1 MPYSEAQL
9 LPISALEHFL
19 FCPRQF
25 ALIHI
30 EQQWADN
37 VMTVQG
43 SALHDR
49 THEAGTEARGEV
61 RLTRALRFRSL
72 RLGLS
77 GMADVV
83 EWHRVE
89 DDGGG
94 GVPLAG
100 VAGRWRP
107 YPVEYKRGKAHEE
120 RCYEVQLCAQAL
132 CLEEMLGLELP
143 AGALYA
149 GASHQ
154 RREVEFD
161 EALRAETEA
170 AAGRMH
176 ALFAAGRTPPAEY
189 THKCRSCS
197 LVELCLPKLCN
208 GGHSARAYLDQ
219 VLREDRASGQ

>member
-1 MPYSEAQL
+1 MSYTEAQL
-9 LPISALEHFL
+9 LPISALEHFQ

-30 EQQWADN
+30 ERQWTDN

-43 SALHDR
+43 RALHER
-49 THEAGTEARGEV
+49 THEPGTEARGAV

-89 DDGGG
+89 GDTV

-100 VAGRWRP
+100 VGGRWRP

-132 CLEEMLGLELP
+132 CLEEMLGLALP

-149 GASHQ
+149 GATHQ

-161 EALRAETEA
+161 EALRAETAA

-176 ALFAAGRTPPAEY
+176 DLFAAGRTPPAEY
-189 THKCRSCS
+189 GRKCRSCS
-197 LVELCLPKLCN
+197 LYELCLPKLCG
-208 GGHSARAYLDQ
+208 GGHSVRAYLEQ
-219 VLREDRASGQ
+219 AFGGPPGAIL

>member
-1 MPYSEAQL
+1 MPYTEAQL

-30 EQQWADN
+30 ECQWADN

-43 SALHDR
+43 SALHER
-49 THEAGTEARGEV
+49 THEPGTEARGEV
-61 RLTRALRFRSL
+61 RVTRALRFRSL

-89 DDGGG
+89 GGTA

-100 VAGRWRP
+100 VAGCWRP

-132 CLEEMLGLELP
+132 CLEEMLGLTLP

-149 GASHQ
+149 GAAHQ

-161 EALRAETEA
+161 AALRAETEA
-170 AAGRMH
+170 ATKRMH

-189 THKCRSCS
+189 TRKCRSCS
-197 LVELCLPKLCN
+197 LLELCLPKLCN
-208 GGHSARAYLDQ
+208 GGRSARAYLDQ
-219 VLREDRASGQ
+219 ALREDTTSVQ

>member
-1 MPYSEAQL
+1 MAYTEAQL

-37 VMTVQG
+37 ALTAQG

-49 THEAGTEARGEV
+49 THDAGTEARGEV

-77 GMADVV
+77 GMADAV
-83 EWHRVE
+83 EWHRV
-89 DDGGG
+89 DAGAAGIA
-94 GVPLAG
+94 LAG
-100 VAGRWRP
+100 VAGCWRP

-132 CLEEMLGLELP
+132 CLEEMLGLTLP

-161 EALRAETEA
+161 GTLRAETEA
-170 AAGRMH
+170 AARRMH

-189 THKCRSCS
+189 TRKCRSCS
-197 LVELCLPKLCN
+197 LLDLCLPKLCG
-208 GGHSARAYLDQ
+208 GGHSVRAYLDRA
-219 VLREDRASGQ
+219 LREGSTQGP

>member
-1 MPYSEAQL
+1 MFCERRA
-9 LPISALEHFL
+9 ALH
-19 FCPRQF
+19 
-25 ALIHI
+25 LI
-30 EQQWADN
+30 ECVWADN

-43 SALHDR
+43 SALHER
-49 THEAGTEARGEV
+49 THEPGTEARGDV

-89 DDGGG
+89 DGTA

-132 CLEEMLGLELP
+132 CLEEMLGLALP

-149 GASHQ
+149 GAAHQ

-161 EALRAETEA
+161 EALRAQTEA
-170 AAGRMH
+170 AAERMH
-176 ALFAAGRTPPAEY
+176 GLFAAGTTPPAEY
-189 THKCRSCS
+189 TRKCRSCS

-208 GGHSARAYLDQ
+208 GGHSARAYLEQ
-219 VLREDRASGQ
+219 ALREDSTRGQ